1 MQFTAIFAILLLIKR
16 TKERGIFMNNLFNPD
31 NKFFAFMGKVADL
44 MILNLLCIV
53 CCLPIVT
60 AGASI
65 TALYYV
71 TLKIARNEE
80 TYIAR
85 GFFHSFKENFK
96 QATIIHLIM
105 IVLGALLI
113 FDLYFVRVLQ
123 PKSGVYKAASYMFM
137 AALVVYAMVLTYIYP
152 ILAKFYNTI
161 RHTFQNAVLMSIRH
175 LPYTL
180 LMFAVTIAPVALMF
194 LIETF
199 SSYIILFYMLMGFAV
214 VALLNSYL
222 FVKIFDRYIPAED
235 DSEESNEPKEID
247 ASVFKNLQPVEI
259 LEEDEDG
266 KAVLPDNETSD
277 TEAN

>member
-1 MQFTAIFAILLLIKR
+1 
-16 TKERGIFMNNLFNPD
+16 MNNLFNPD

-222 FVKIFDRYIPAED
+222 FVKIFDRYITAED
-235 DSEESNEPKEID
+235 DSEESN
-247 ASVFKNLQPVEI
+247 
-259 LEEDEDG
+259 
-266 KAVLPDNETSD
+266 
-277 TEAN
+277 

>member
-1 MQFTAIFAILLLIKR
+1 
-16 TKERGIFMNNLFNPD
+16 MNNLFNPD

-53 CCLPIVT
+53 CCLPIIT

-152 ILAKFYNTI
+152 VLAKFYNTI

-266 KAVLPDNETSD
+266 KAEFPDNETSD
-277 TEAN
+277 TGAN

>member
-1 MQFTAIFAILLLIKR
+1 MILTAFFLHRQNPLFCNCKQYIEKPSFTPYPNHTNILYATWQICFTTLLFFLFCSKFTNFFEFSHTDWRIAFLRFLYLQFTAIFAILLLIKR

-113 FDLYFVRVLQ
+113 FDLYFVRV
-123 PKSGVYKAASYMFM
+123 
-137 AALVVYAMVLTYIYP
+137 T
-152 ILAKFYNTI
+152 
-161 RHTFQNAVLMSIRH
+161 
-175 LPYTL
+175 
-180 LMFAVTIAPVALMF
+180 
-194 LIETF
+194 
-199 SSYIILFYMLMGFAV
+199 
-214 VALLNSYL
+214 
-222 FVKIFDRYIPAED
+222 
-235 DSEESNEPKEID
+235 
-247 ASVFKNLQPVEI
+247 
-259 LEEDEDG
+259 
-266 KAVLPDNETSD
+266 
-277 TEAN
+277 

>member
-277 TEAN
+277 TGAN

>member
-152 ILAKFYNTI
+152 VLAKFYNTI

>member
-1 MQFTAIFAILLLIKR
+1 
-16 TKERGIFMNNLFNPD
+16 MNNLFNPD

-123 PKSGVYKAASYMFM
+123 TKSGVYKAASYMFM

-152 ILAKFYNTI
+152 
-161 RHTFQNAVLMSIRH
+161 
-175 LPYTL
+175 YTCKY
-180 LMFAVTIAPVALMF
+180 V
-194 LIETF
+194 
-199 SSYIILFYMLMGFAV
+199 YM
-214 VALLNSYL
+214 
-222 FVKIFDRYIPAED
+222 
-235 DSEESNEPKEID
+235 
-247 ASVFKNLQPVEI
+247 
-259 LEEDEDG
+259 
-266 KAVLPDNETSD
+266 
-277 TEAN
+277 